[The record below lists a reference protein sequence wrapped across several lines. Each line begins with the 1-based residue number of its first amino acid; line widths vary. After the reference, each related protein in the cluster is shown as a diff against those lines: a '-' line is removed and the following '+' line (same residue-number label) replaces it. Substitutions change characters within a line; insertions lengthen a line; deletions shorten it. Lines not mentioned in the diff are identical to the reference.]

1 MLTKELKRIIRKNWR
16 AMRPSYYRNFHGHYD
31 LHVRINARVI
41 LADTIQHYAE
51 NDVIG
56 AVIDRT
62 DCDMSRGIHGEI
74 KSTRSLFALQRWIID
89 SYANW
94 QEGHFSIEFV
104 PPCQIPFAP
113 INRDL
118 ALEAFE
124 DGHPHVI
131 YR

>member
-51 NDVIG
+51 NDIIG

-62 DCDMSRGIHGEI
+62 DCDMYEFRPTGACTI
-74 KSTRSLFALQRWIID
+74 LFV
-89 SYANW
+89 NW
-94 QEGHFSIEFV
+94 NV
-104 PPCQIPFAP
+104 
-113 INRDL
+113 
-118 ALEAFE
+118 
-124 DGHPHVI
+124 
-131 YR
+131 